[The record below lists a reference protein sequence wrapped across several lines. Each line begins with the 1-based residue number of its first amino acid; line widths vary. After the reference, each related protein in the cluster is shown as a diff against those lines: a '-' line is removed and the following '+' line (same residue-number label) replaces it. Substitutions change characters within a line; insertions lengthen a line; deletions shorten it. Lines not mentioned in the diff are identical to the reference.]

1 MHLFYFHL
9 PLDLRLLPGVK
20 VWNMFC
26 SVVVV
31 ERAWSGLQGKIY
43 NLFYEK
49 GLEKM
54 VLMLNISIYNV
65 NGTQKQMLL
74 QCWWV
79 LSNLNKLIKKV
90 ILCVYN
96 SIPIVTILYNLRT
109 KLSCAINDMHLIST
123 LTYNAFMKYVQII

>member
-1 MHLFYFHL
+1 M
-9 PLDLRLLPGVK
+9 
-20 VWNMFC
+20 
-26 SVVVV
+26 
-31 ERAWSGLQGKIY
+31 Y

-123 LTYNAFMKYVQII
+123 LTYNACMKYVQII